1 MFYKNI
7 TVYEYTVIYYIIHA
21 VSKTQYYYP
30 PLHSLHKS
38 DFPISTK
45 NTCCTREYAQSKSV
59 VIEGVVACR
68 RCTSRNT
75 NEVRVCTT
83 VTLNFLFQYTYYIWT
98 RKSNIRLAD
107 SGVSKMWRKRFFL
120 LIFTPRG
127 FSILYVYVYTY
138 DSFLSDLI
146 MYISTIILTFKHVKL
161 TSSWN

>member
-1 MFYKNI
+1 MFYTVIRFKNIIVLFPFPGARIFVQYDDKNIYIIYTITVDPPSRYDITHTSQKKYTFYKNI

-30 PLHSLHKS
+30 PLYSLHKS

-68 RCTSRNT
+68 RCTLRNT

-83 VTLNFLFQYTYYIWT
+83 VTLNFLFQYTY
-98 RKSNIRLAD
+98 
-107 SGVSKMWRKRFFL
+107 
-120 LIFTPRG
+120 
-127 FSILYVYVYTY
+127 
-138 DSFLSDLI
+138 
-146 MYISTIILTFKHVKL
+146 
-161 TSSWN
+161 